1 LSQIARRQC
10 FLCHNLL
17 FFVIQYEK
25 LSFPYLI
32 VAPLAAERHH
42 SALQVAPLATER
54 LVPVLQVAPL
64 AAERLVPA
72 LQVAPLAAER
82 HVPILQVA
90 PLAAERLVPVLL
102 VAPLTAERHVPYR
115 KLRDATDSNQRVSRF
130 CEPLPTAVIPIQ
142 AEAAS
147 LVEGSCVPSV
157 ARPEVERDIPFIFA
171 LDFVFLH
178 KRNRPFCVIAS
189 RTPLP
194 EHQVASKSPFSPL
207 PEPPALL

>member
-1 LSQIARRQC
+1 MSQIARRQC

-17 FFVIQYEK
+17 FLVIRCEK

-32 VAPLAAERHH
+32 VAPLA
-42 SALQVAPLATER
+42 
-54 LVPVLQVAPL
+54 
-64 AAERLVPA
+64 
-72 LQVAPLAAER
+72 
-82 HVPILQVA
+82 
-90 PLAAERLVPVLL
+90 
-102 VAPLTAERHVPYR
+102 AERHVPYR

-171 LDFVFLH
+171 LDFVFYTKGTVPFVLF
-178 KRNRPFCVIAS
+178 RSAFPASGRYVLFFRTIFPTSGRPVFFS
-189 RTPLP
+189 RSPNPLP
-194 EHQVASKSPFSPL
+194 VRGRGGSRGAYCVSSASLSTGPRW
-207 PEPPALL
+207 

>member
-1 LSQIARRQC
+1 MSQIARRQC

-32 VAPLAAERHH
+32 VAPL
-42 SALQVAPLATER
+42 
-54 LVPVLQVAPL
+54 
-64 AAERLVPA
+64 
-72 LQVAPLAAER
+72 
-82 HVPILQVA
+82 
-90 PLAAERLVPVLL
+90 
-102 VAPLTAERHVPYR
+102 TAERHVPYR
-115 KLRDATDSNQRVSRF
+115 KLRDAADSNQRVSRF

-171 LDFVFLH
+171 LAFVFYTKGTVPFVLLPHVLH
-178 KRNRPFCVIAS
+178 CRSIRWRVNCLFLHCRSPQHCSDWGERGGGRCRPRRGFRGRPPWLCFTADRLAGWSGDSYRHRSRN
-189 RTPLP
+189 TPR
-194 EHQVASKSPFSPL
+194 
-207 PEPPALL
+207 